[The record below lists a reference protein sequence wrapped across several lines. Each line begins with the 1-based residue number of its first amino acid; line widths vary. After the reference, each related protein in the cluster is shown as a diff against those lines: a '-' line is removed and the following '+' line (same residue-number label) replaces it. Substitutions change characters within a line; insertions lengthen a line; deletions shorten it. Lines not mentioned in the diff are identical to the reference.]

1 MDAHF
6 KKPIC
11 NIRNAKSAGKR
22 EREGETER
30 AYFTHIISQKIYYIH
45 KQKHNGLRTPNKN
58 VIYIQKKSKE
68 VLLELPSWGL
78 FKILTDTQ
86 KGKVPERENTRFMMG
101 RE

>member
-58 VIYIQKKSKE
+58 VIYIQKKIKGSFIRTS
-68 VLLELPSWGL
+68 ELGTFQNP
-78 FKILTDTQ
+78 D
-86 KGKVPERENTRFMMG
+86 
-101 RE
+101 

>member
-6 KKPIC
+6 KNQYVIYAMQNQC
-11 NIRNAKSAGKR
+11 VR

-45 KQKHNGLRTPNKN
+45 KQKHKGIRTPNKN
-58 VIYIQKKSKE
+58 VIYINQISKE

-78 FKILTDTQ
+78 FKIVTDTQ
-86 KGKVPERENTRFMMG
+86 KRKVPERESTRFMMG